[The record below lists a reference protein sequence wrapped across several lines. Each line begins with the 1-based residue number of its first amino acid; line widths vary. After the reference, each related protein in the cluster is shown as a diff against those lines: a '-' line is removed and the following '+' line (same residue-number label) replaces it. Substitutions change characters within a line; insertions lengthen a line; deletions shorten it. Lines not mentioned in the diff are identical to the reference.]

1 MPLLVLRLWICEAME
16 AYPHLYCC
24 NIWLFFL
31 IKNTGLSWYYLNRIF
46 MLAYCFIFTRVDKDL
61 TIKIADFGLTR
72 DIYSDD
78 YYRMG
83 HKSRVPIKW
92 MPPES
97 INDRYYD
104 HKTDVVRNYTHKP
117 SV

>member
-1 MPLLVLRLWICEAME
+1 MQGSTPVYTVNILLFIS
-16 AYPHLYCC
+16 
-24 NIWLFFL
+24 IWT
-31 IKNTGLSWYYLNRIF
+31 I
-46 MLAYCFIFTRVDKDL
+46 RVDKDL

-83 HKSRVPIKW
+83 HNTKVPIKW

-97 INDRYYD
+97 IHDRYYD
-104 HKTDVVRNYTHKP
+104 HKTDVVRMYVTQ
-117 SV
+117 